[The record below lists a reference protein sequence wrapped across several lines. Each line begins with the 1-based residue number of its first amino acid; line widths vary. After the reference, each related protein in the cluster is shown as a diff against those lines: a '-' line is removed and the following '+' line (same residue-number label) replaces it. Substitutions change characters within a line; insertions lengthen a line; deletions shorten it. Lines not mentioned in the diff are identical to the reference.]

1 MLDFVIANDIRNAL
15 QSERHHIEWFR
26 FNHCNAYTTMGAL
39 VNVTIGNDEYFV
51 LPIMSYETVVG
62 FVYERV
68 VYEIG
73 KYSQTTSKQM
83 TQICKAYFS
92 DYDRIFMKKGIAD
105 TVLCR
110 VSGVNSKNY

>member
-1 MLDFVIANDIRNAL
+1 MLDFIVANDIRNQL

-39 VNVTIGNDEYFV
+39 VSVTIGNDEYFV

-62 FVYERV
+62 FVYDNI

-73 KYSQTTSKQM
+73 KYSQTTSKQF
-83 TQICKAYFS
+83 TQICNTYFS
-92 DYDRIFMKKGIAD
+92 NCDRIFYEKRY
-105 TVLCR
+105 C
-110 VSGVNSKNY
+110 